1 MPQNGSPGGNDKQL
15 GRWVVSQRMAYKAYK
30 TGKKGKYGMLTAEK
44 ALKLAQVGFAF
55 DAKHIHKTPKNI
67 NATEE
72 VAYGGM
78 NDVQNEEVE
87 SHGNDESQQHEWASY
102 EQQEAGVGN
111 FV

>member
-55 DAKHIHKTPKNI
+55 DAKHIHKTPKNT

-72 VAYGGM
+72 VAHGGM
-78 NDVQNEEVE
+78 NDVQNE
-87 SHGNDESQQHEWASY
+87 SHNDESQQHEWASY
-102 EQQEAGVGN
+102 EQHEAGVGN